1 MRAHRIPLHFLI
13 VGVCWL
19 AACVPPRARTPMFA
33 PLSVTQSPTGPVQVQ
48 PYPVTTPTTR
58 PAGLPYLRPALTTPP
73 AKETSL
79 PYIPPIGR
87 TQTAMPTAVPI
98 PTYPVDAHACNP
110 SDLQIS
116 ARTEGYP
123 TYLQFDVTIKNKG
136 KSACL
141 LQGPPD
147 IKLVAGDGTAL
158 DSVYSYRCFDCL
170 RYVPDLLSIPE
181 PTQGAVIQKIL
192 SGKIGI
198 NPDEGVVVF
207 MDWSNWCRPFP
218 ESGVHVRLALPGGKE
233 VEGST
238 DAYVSSPC
246 IDSDGSSLVVI
257 SRYYHMP

>member
-1 MRAHRIPLHFLI
+1 MRVRSIPLHFLI
-13 VGVCWL
+13 VGVFWL
-19 AACVPPRARTPMFA
+19 GACVPPRTGTPIST
-33 PLSVTQSPTGPVQVQ
+33 PLSVVQSPASSVQMQ
-48 PYPVTTPTTR
+48 PYPVAAPTSR
-58 PAGLPYLRPALTTPP
+58 PAGLPYLGPVLTTPP
-73 AKETSL
+73 AKEASL

-98 PTYPVDAHACNP
+98 STYPVNALPCDA

-123 TYLQFDVTIKNKG
+123 TYLQFDVTIKNIG

-141 LQGPPD
+141 LQGPPN
-147 IKLVAGDGTAL
+147 IKLIAGDGTAL
-158 DSVYSYRCFDCL
+158 DTAYFDRCFDCL
-170 RYVPDLLSIPE
+170 KFVPDLLSIPE
-181 PTQGAVIQKIL
+181 PTQGAIIQKIL

-198 NPDEGVVVF
+198 NPDDHVVVF

-218 ESGVHVRLALPGGKE
+218 ESGIHVSLALPNGRE

-246 IDSDGSSLVVI
+246 TASDSGSQVVI